1 MARNSELPILDPATL
16 EQLQELI
23 DGTDASFL
31 TDLFESYLS
40 TAKDSIDLLRG
51 EVDQEVLRR
60 AAHTLKGSS
69 LNVGASRVADLCKHL
84 ENQLR
89 AQPPA
94 DMPAQVDQIENR
106 VQQVHDSYAQAIT
119 QLTSVTR

>member
-23 DGTDASFL
+23 DGTDTSFL
-31 TDLFESYLS
+31 TDLFESYLA
-40 TAKDSIDLLRG
+40 TAKDSIQALRV
-51 EVDQEVLRR
+51 EADQDVLRR

-69 LNVGASRVADLCKHL
+69 LNVGASRVADLCKRL

-89 AQPPA
+89 GEQPQ
-94 DMPAQVDQIENR
+94 DMPAQVDQIEHR
-106 VQQVHDSYAQAIT
+106 VQQVHDTYATAIT
-119 QLTSVTR
+119 QLAGPSR

>member
-23 DGTDASFL
+23 DGTDTSFL

-40 TAKDSIDLLRG
+40 TAKDNIELLRG

-69 LNVGASRVADLCKHL
+69 LNVGASRVADLCKRL

-89 AQPPA
+89 AEPPT

-106 VQQVHDSYAQAIT
+106 VQQVHDSYAAAIT
-119 QLTSVTR
+119 QLATAR

>member
-23 DGTDASFL
+23 DGNDTSFL
-31 TDLFESYLS
+31 
-40 TAKDSIDLLRG
+40 IDMLRG

-69 LNVGASRVADLCKHL
+69 LNVGASRVADLCKRL
-84 ENQLR
+84 ESQLR
-89 AQPPA
+89 AEPPA

-106 VQQVHDSYAQAIT
+106 VQQVHDSYSVAIN
-119 QLTSVTR
+119 QLAGVSR